1 MASANE
7 PTSCF
12 FVANLGNNPDAAVV
26 ERLVRWAEASCV
38 EHALR
43 RHEGGTALYAARTS
57 AKTARQFQGL
67 LRTLT
72 SQWKMNL
79 GTLNRGWLT
88 LLTDTEYKAVVG
100 SATERKEGVVEVGVA
115 SECNVPRLHGLS
127 EASAPAAPKLAEPG
141 VGHVELLSLDDGF
154 DVRAQAL
161 YERFVTDRRAV
172 CAA

>member
-12 FVANLGNNPDAAVV
+12 FVANLGNNLDAAVV
-26 ERLVRWAEASCV
+26 ERLERWAEASCV

-43 RHEGGTALYAARTS
+43 RHEDGTVALYAVRTS
-57 AKTARQFQGL
+57 AKTTRQFQGL

-79 GTLNRGWLT
+79 GTLNRGWLA
-88 LLTDTEYKAVVG
+88 LLTDTEYKA
-100 SATERKEGVVEVGVA
+100 AVA
-115 SECNVPRLHGLS
+115 SECNVPRLHGLG
-127 EASAPAAPKLAEPG
+127 EASAPSAPKLAEPG

-161 YERFVTDRRAV
+161 YERLVTGRRAL